1 VTSTRPEQQRAA
13 LSRDLSVFLV
23 QFAIALHKNSAYPE
37 GHPLLGSAVDAVT
50 LRLHSL
56 LNQRPTLLLGVARNQ
71 MLIEGVATDPENP
84 VLRDLANRLHRHQ
97 LGAIKFS
104 QGAAPSE
111 VAEVMRTLSA
121 DSRHEPLGTQPL
133 EKLQRWP
140 HVRLFP
146 QAYDQLELTEDGGPR
161 LGNLNS
167 ATSMAGRLW
176 LGLASAAL
184 MRETG
189 EELPQDPKEIAR
201 AINRRRRDATYD
213 QVIVNYLMQLSQ
225 ELRMSH
231 GAEAAELKDRLGS
244 LLGELDQETL
254 SHLLALGGG
263 LGQRRQLVGDAVQ
276 SMPIQA
282 VLTLLKATAASSQQT
297 ISNSMVRLL
306 TKLALHAEQGSQQI
320 RQDADLALRDTIR
333 ELVSNWTLDDPNP
346 GTYTKVLERLTRPVP
361 SSGPST
367 AATLL
372 EARRIVEMSLEIGTM
387 GDSVKQAVDQM
398 LEDGQAMGLLQLLDG
413 PQALPDM
420 VDEIWAHLATPQS
433 VRQLLMNEPRDTE
446 VVERLVARMGA
457 DAAEALLDA
466 LEIADSRTSRRRLL
480 TRLGKLGTDIGQA
493 VVDRL
498 AGSPWFVQR
507 NLLALMGSMPSWPRN
522 FSPATYA
529 ANPDPR
535 VRREALKLMLRLPDS
550 RDEAIGATF
559 ADEDEQVI
567 RLGLTAAVEGCP
579 APAVPRLMTMLRAHA
594 NDPELRALGIR
605 VLGTVRTPATRDWL
619 VDHALTKKKLFR
631 GRRLMPR
638 SPEILAIVAALARGW
653 REDKVAAEVL
663 RQAQSSGDPQIRAAA
678 QVGREPT

>member
-1 VTSTRPEQQRAA
+1 VTSTRTEQQRAA

-23 QFAIALHKNSAYPE
+23 QFAIALHKNGAYPE

-111 VAEVMRTLSA
+111 VADVMRTLSA
-121 DSRHEPLGTQPL
+121 DSRNEPLGTQPL
-133 EKLQRWP
+133 EQLQRWP

-146 QAYDQLELTEDGGPR
+146 QAYDQLELSEDGTAR

-167 ATSMAGRLW
+167 PTTMAGRLW

-184 MRETG
+184 MRESG
-189 EELPQDPKEIAR
+189 EDSPHDPKEIAR

-244 LLGELDQETL
+244 LLGELDQQTL
-254 SHLLALGGG
+254 SHLLALGGN
-263 LGQRRQLVGDAVQ
+263 LGQRRQLIGDAVQ

-306 TKLALHAEQGSQQI
+306 SKLALHAEQGNPQI

-361 SSGPST
+361 SASSST
-367 AATLL
+367 AATQF

-387 GDSVKQAVDQM
+387 GDSVKRAVDQM

-413 PQALPDM
+413 PQALPDL
-420 VDEIWAHLATPQS
+420 VDDIWGHLATPQS
-433 VRQLLMNEPRDTE
+433 IRHLLMNEPRDTE
-446 VVERLVARMGA
+446 VVERLVTRMGA

-529 ANPDPR
+529 ANPDAR

-579 APAVPRLMTMLRAHA
+579 AAAVPRLMTMLRTHA
-594 NDPELRALGIR
+594 NDLELRALGVR

-663 RQAQSSGDPQIRAAA
+663 QLAQSSGDAQIRAAA
-678 QVGREPT
+678 QPGREPA

>member
-1 VTSTRPEQQRAA
+1 MTSTRTGQERAA

-23 QFAIALHKNSAYPE
+23 QFAIALHKNSTYPE

-71 MLIEGVATDPENP
+71 LLIEGVATDPENP

-97 LGAIKFS
+97 LGALKFS
-104 QGAAPSE
+104 QGAAPTE
-111 VAEVMRTLSA
+111 IADVMRTLSA
-121 DSRHEPLGTQPL
+121 DSRTEPLGTQPL
-133 EKLQRWP
+133 EQLQRWP

-146 QAYDQLELTEDGGPR
+146 QAYDQLELNEDGSPR
-161 LGNLNS
+161 LGHLS
-167 ATSMAGRLW
+167 STTSLAGRLW

-184 MRETG
+184 MRESG
-189 EELPQDPKEIAR
+189 EELPKDPKEIAR
-201 AINRRRRDATYD
+201 AINGRRRDATYD

-244 LLGELDQETL
+244 LLGELDQQTL
-254 SHLLALGGG
+254 SHLLALGGN
-263 LGQRRQLVGDAVQ
+263 LAQRSQLVGDAVQ

-282 VLTLLKATAASSQQT
+282 VLTLLKATAASSKQT

-346 GTYTKVLERLTRPVP
+346 GSYAKVLERLAGPVP
-361 SSGPST
+361 AGTPST
-367 AATLL
+367 GATQF

-387 GDSVKQAVDQM
+387 GASVKRAVDQM
-398 LEDGQAMGLLQLLDG
+398 LEEGHAMELLQLLDG
-413 PQALPDM
+413 PQAPHDL
-420 VDEIWAHLATPQS
+420 VDDIWGYLATPQS
-433 VRQLLMNEPRDTE
+433 IRQLLMNEPRDTE
-446 VVERLVARMGA
+446 VVERLVARMGL
-457 DAAEALLDA
+457 DAAEPLLDA

-480 TRLGKLGTDIGQA
+480 TRLGKLGTDIGQS

-498 AGSPWFVQR
+498 PGSPWFVQR
-507 NLLALMGSMPSWPRN
+507 NLLALMGSMPSWPRS

-529 ANPDPR
+529 VNTDPR
-535 VRREALKLMLRLPDS
+535 VRREALKLMLRLPDY

-559 ADEDEQVI
+559 ADDDEQVI
-567 RLGLTAAVEGCP
+567 RLGLTAAAEGCP

-594 NDPELRALGIR
+594 NDVELRALGIR

-619 VDHALTKKKLFR
+619 VDHALTRKKLFR
-631 GRRLMPR
+631 GRRLMPK
-638 SPEILAIVAALARGW
+638 SPEILAIVAALARSW
-653 REDKVAAEVL
+653 REDKAAAEVL
-663 RQAQSSGDPQIRAAA
+663 RLAQSSGDAEIRAVA
-678 QVGREPT
+678 QLGREPA

>member
-1 VTSTRPEQQRAA
+1 VTSTRTGQHRAA

-71 MLIEGVATDPENP
+71 LLIEGVATDPENP

-97 LGAIKFS
+97 LGALKFS
-104 QGAAPSE
+104 QGAAPTE
-111 VAEVMRTLSA
+111 IADVMRTLSA
-121 DSRHEPLGTQPL
+121 DSRTEPLGTKPL
-133 EKLQRWP
+133 EQLQRWP

-146 QAYDQLELTEDGGPR
+146 QAYDQLELNEDGSPR
-161 LGNLNS
+161 LGHLS
-167 ATSMAGRLW
+167 STTSLAGRLW

-184 MRETG
+184 MRESG
-189 EELPQDPKEIAR
+189 EDLPQDPKEIAR
-201 AINRRRRDATYD
+201 AINGRRRDATYD

-244 LLGELDQETL
+244 LLGELDQQTL
-254 SHLLALGGG
+254 SHLLALGGN
-263 LGQRRQLVGDAVQ
+263 LSQRRQLIGDAVQ

-282 VLTLLKATAASSQQT
+282 VLTLLKATAASSKQT

-346 GTYTKVLERLTRPVP
+346 GSYAKVLERLAGPVP
-361 SSGPST
+361 TGTPT
-367 AATLL
+367 TGATRF

-387 GDSVKQAVDQM
+387 GASVKRAVDQM
-398 LEDGQAMGLLQLLDG
+398 LEEGHAMELLQLLEG
-413 PQALPDM
+413 PQAPPDL
-420 VDEIWAHLATPQS
+420 VDDIWGYLATPQS
-433 VRQLLMNEPRDTE
+433 IRQLLMNEPRDTE
-446 VVERLVARMGA
+446 VVERLVARMGL
-457 DAAEALLDA
+457 DAAEPLLDA

-480 TRLGKLGTDIGQA
+480 TRLGKLGTDIGQS

-498 AGSPWFVQR
+498 PGSPWFVQR
-507 NLLALMGSMPSWPRN
+507 NLLALMGSMPSWPRS

-535 VRREALKLMLRLPDS
+535 VRREALKLMLRLPDY

-559 ADEDEQVI
+559 ADDDEQVI
-567 RLGLTAAVEGCP
+567 RLGLTAAAEGCP

-594 NDPELRALGIR
+594 NDVELRALGIR

-631 GRRLMPR
+631 GRRLMPK

-653 REDKVAAEVL
+653 REDKAAAEVL
-663 RQAQSSGDPQIRAAA
+663 RLAQSSGDAEIRAVA
-678 QVGREPT
+678 QLRREPA

>member
-1 VTSTRPEQQRAA
+1 MTSTRTGQERAA

-23 QFAIALHKNSAYPE
+23 QLAIALHKNSTYPE

-71 MLIEGVATDPENP
+71 LLIEGVATDPENP

-97 LGAIKFS
+97 LGALKFS
-104 QGAAPSE
+104 QGAAPTE
-111 VAEVMRTLSA
+111 IADVMRTLSA
-121 DSRHEPLGTQPL
+121 DSRTEPLGTQPL
-133 EKLQRWP
+133 EQLQRWP

-146 QAYDQLELTEDGGPR
+146 QAYDQLELNEDGSPR
-161 LGNLNS
+161 LGHLS
-167 ATSMAGRLW
+167 STTSLAGRLW

-184 MRETG
+184 MRESG

-201 AINRRRRDATYD
+201 AINGRRRDATYD

-244 LLGELDQETL
+244 LLGELDQQTL
-254 SHLLALGGG
+254 SHLLALGGN
-263 LGQRRQLVGDAVQ
+263 LAQRSQLVGDAVQ

-282 VLTLLKATAASSQQT
+282 VLTLLKATAASSKQT

-346 GTYTKVLERLTRPVP
+346 GSYGKVLERLAGPVPAGTP
-361 SSGPST
+361 SSG
-367 AATLL
+367 ATQF

-387 GDSVKQAVDQM
+387 GASVKRAVDQM
-398 LEDGQAMGLLQLLDG
+398 LEEGHAMELLQLLDG
-413 PQALPDM
+413 PQAPHDL
-420 VDEIWAHLATPQS
+420 VDDIWGYLATPQS
-433 VRQLLMNEPRDTE
+433 IRQLLMNEPRDTE
-446 VVERLVARMGA
+446 VVERLVARMGL
-457 DAAEALLDA
+457 DAAEPLLDA

-480 TRLGKLGTDIGQA
+480 TRLGKLGTDIGQS

-498 AGSPWFVQR
+498 PGSPWFVQR
-507 NLLALMGSMPSWPRN
+507 NLLALMGSMPSWPRS

-529 ANPDPR
+529 ANTDPR
-535 VRREALKLMLRLPDS
+535 VRREALKLMLRLPDY

-567 RLGLTAAVEGCP
+567 RLGLTAAAEGCP

-594 NDPELRALGIR
+594 NDVELRALGIR

-619 VDHALTKKKLFR
+619 VDHALTRKKLFR
-631 GRRLMPR
+631 GRRLMPK
-638 SPEILAIVAALARGW
+638 SPEILAIVAALARSW
-653 REDKVAAEVL
+653 REDKAAAEVL
-663 RQAQSSGDPQIRAAA
+663 RLAQSSGDAEIRAVA
-678 QVGREPT
+678 QLGREPA